1 MRHLRAYNLYA
12 DLIELTYLNLTQTF
26 YTNESS
32 TLVERGDVPADEFLN
47 KVDQRIH
54 EEEERARA
62 VLVESSI
69 NAVKDT
75 TRSALLTGR
84 LQWLAKDGKRSLQSR
99 VRTSILLN
107 GDAAIKALFE
117 KGDHEGLKRMY
128 HNFAKVGGQKVL
140 HAAFKA
146 YVQVSIAT

>member
-1 MRHLRAYNLYA
+1 MRHLRAYTLYA

-84 LQWLAKDGKRSLQSR
+84 LQWLAKDGKRSLQS
-99 VRTSILLN
+99 SH
-107 GDAAIKALFE
+107 F
-117 KGDHEGLKRMY
+117 H
-128 HNFAKVGGQKVL
+128 FAQR
-140 HAAFKA
+140 
-146 YVQVSIAT
+146 